1 MWYKK
6 QLKLVRRA
14 RRHAKH
20 QQQHLVHLEL
30 EGLLSVQL
38 YSLTDA
44 LTLPLSAAVGAQLAD
59 ILRETLR
66 DRRQELQAEARQ
78 LEDDWRESQT
88 LRARDKAT
96 LRAAK
101 AATGG

>member
-14 RRHAKH
+14 RRLAK
-20 QQQHLVHLEL
+20 QQQQQLVHLEL

-38 YSLTDA
+38 RTLTA
-44 LTLPLSAAVGAQLAD
+44 TLTLPLAAAVGAQLAD
-59 ILRETLR
+59 VLREALR
-66 DRRQELQAEARQ
+66 DRRQALQAEAQQ
-78 LEDDWRESQT
+78 LEDDWRESQA

-101 AATGG
+101 AAAGG

>member
-14 RRHAKH
+14 RRLAKH
-20 QQQHLVHLEL
+20 QQQQLVRLEL
-30 EGLLSVQL
+30 EGRLTLHL
-38 YSLTDA
+38 HSLTNS

-59 ILRETLR
+59 VLREALR
-66 DRRQELQAEARQ
+66 DRRQLLQAEARQ
-78 LEDDWRESQT
+78 LEDDWRESQQ

-101 AATGG
+101 AAAVS

>member
-20 QQQHLVHLEL
+20 HQQHLVRLEL
-30 EGLLSVQL
+30 EGLVTVQL
-38 YSLTDA
+38 HSLTET
-44 LTLPLSAAVGAQLAD
+44 LTLPISAAVGAQLAD
-59 ILRETLR
+59 VLREALR

-78 LEDDWRESQT
+78 LEDDWRESQA

-101 AATGG
+101 AGGG